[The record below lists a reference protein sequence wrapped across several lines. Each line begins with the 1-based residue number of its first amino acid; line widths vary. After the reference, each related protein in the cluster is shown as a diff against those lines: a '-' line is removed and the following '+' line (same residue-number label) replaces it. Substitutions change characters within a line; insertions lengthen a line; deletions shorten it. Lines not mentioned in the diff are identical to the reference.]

1 MQHAFPARGRA
12 VALRLATA
20 AVAFL
25 WAGSCP
31 AARADDAPPADDER
45 QEAIDRHTEKGWKA
59 FRSGNH
65 EEVLQRM
72 ERLAALDPK
81 DPLPKYLT
89 ARVHARTG
97 KYEEALKGATDA
109 LAAHPED
116 RALEALR
123 FDMLQRLGRSDE
135 AATAASAA
143 LAANPE
149 DLVARTVR
157 GLLLEDRGRRK
168 EAMAEY
174 EAVIASYNKKDPPSE
189 ELPWVAQAA
198 IRAHHLSTNPKE
210 DLLPGALGLLKR
222 RLEADP
228 DDVDAQLVYA
238 NVFQEDHGASSQ
250 WTAGGKYRAILNQN
264 SEIAEAR
271 VGQARI
277 FLIRYDEAQAIRD
290 CQRALA
296 TNPSLVPAM
305 NILAAIHVGD
315 GDYKK
320 ADEMW
325 LRAYAVNPVDKEARA
340 IRAARLFVS
349 GEKAG
354 YEAME
359 KELLAHDPTYG
370 RLYTTVADLVGER
383 QRRFDVAAELSEKA
397 IAIDPNDDQA
407 YVVQGVN
414 LMNLGREDEA
424 RKSFEQ
430 SIDAAKGYKDL
441 LRDNFLEVLEHL
453 KTFVTTKSE
462 HFVVKQHVSES
473 AVMEPYLL
481 PLLERA
487 WKDLS
492 AKYAFMPEGPVLVE
506 SFHRH
511 DDFSVRSVGAQNI
524 PALGVCF
531 GKVITLDGPY
541 SRGLG
546 EFSWARTAW
555 HEFAHVVTLQ
565 MSKGQVPRWLTEGLS
580 VHEEKA
586 HKPQWGREMEDE
598 LHDRWKNGRLL
609 KMADINGA
617 FRGPD
622 VMFAYYQGG
631 LIADFIQKEWG
642 FEAVQKMLKRHA
654 DDVPTEKT
662 FEEVLKVPL
671 AEFDAKFTAYVGGLV
686 AGYKRMPRWDEE
698 SKAAF
703 EARTKKDARDA
714 EAWVRLGWAHVQR
727 GRPIEAGAA
736 LEKAR
741 AVSPDLPEAILL
753 EGELAMRAQRLDLA
767 EKHYRRFLDAGGDD
781 LSCRMAMARIAMS
794 VRHDSEEAV
803 KQMNAAKACFP
814 RYVGRG
820 NPYLELAKLYE
831 GESKPAK
838 AVAELEAFAEI
849 AQEDYGVR
857 RKLAAWYKDRHDD
870 AALLRVS
877 EEMVEI
883 NPFGAKKGDPPDL
896 DLHRDYAEALLRA
909 GRKEEGVREWRVQ
922 TLLIDTLPEEARA
935 KAGGVEARLALG
947 NLYLELEKP
956 DDALEQAQAAL
967 RLAPDSLPAK
977 ALKDRARA
985 AGGGR

>member
-1 MQHAFPARGRA
+1 
-12 VALRLATA
+12 
-20 AVAFL
+20 
-25 WAGSCP
+25 
-31 AARADDAPPADDER
+31 
-45 QEAIDRHTEKGWKA
+45 
-59 FRSGNH
+59 
-65 EEVLQRM
+65 
-72 ERLAALDPK
+72 
-81 DPLPKYLT
+81 
-89 ARVHARTG
+89 
-97 KYEEALKGATDA
+97 
-109 LAAHPED
+109 
-116 RALEALR
+116 
-123 FDMLQRLGRSDE
+123 
-135 AATAASAA
+135 
-143 LAANPE
+143 
-149 DLVARTVR
+149 
-157 GLLLEDRGRRK
+157 
-168 EAMAEY
+168 
-174 EAVIASYNKKDPPSE
+174 
-189 ELPWVAQAA
+189 
-198 IRAHHLSTNPKE
+198 
-210 DLLPGALGLLKR
+210 
-222 RLEADP
+222 
-228 DDVDAQLVYA
+228 
-238 NVFQEDHGASSQ
+238 
-250 WTAGGKYRAILNQN
+250 
-264 SEIAEAR
+264 
-271 VGQARI
+271 
-277 FLIRYDEAQAIRD
+277 
-290 CQRALA
+290 
-296 TNPSLVPAM
+296 
-305 NILAAIHVGD
+305 
-315 GDYKK
+315 
-320 ADEMW
+320 
-325 LRAYAVNPVDKEARA
+325 
-340 IRAARLFVS
+340 
-349 GEKAG
+349 
-354 YEAME
+354 
-359 KELLAHDPTYG
+359 
-370 RLYTTVADLVGER
+370 
-383 QRRFDVAAELSEKA
+383 
-397 IAIDPNDDQA
+397 
-407 YVVQGVN
+407 
-414 LMNLGREDEA
+414 
-424 RKSFEQ
+424 
-430 SIDAAKGYKDL
+430 
-441 LRDNFLEVLEHL
+441 
-453 KTFVTTKSE
+453 
-462 HFVVKQHVSES
+462 
-473 AVMEPYLL
+473 
-481 PLLERA
+481 
-487 WKDLS
+487 
-492 AKYAFMPEGPVLVE
+492 
-506 SFHRH
+506 
-511 DDFSVRSVGAQNI
+511 
-524 PALGVCF
+524 
-531 GKVITLDGPY
+531 
-541 SRGLG
+541 
-546 EFSWARTAW
+546 
-555 HEFAHVVTLQ
+555 
-565 MSKGQVPRWLTEGLS
+565 
-580 VHEEKA
+580 
-586 HKPQWGREMEDE
+586 
-598 LHDRWKNGRLL
+598 
-609 KMADINGA
+609 MADINGA

-956 DDALEQAQAAL
+956 ADALEQAQAAL